1 MAVYKVIQDIEA
13 EDKLLGPLTLKGF
26 VYAAAAALL
35 AFVNYKL
42 LVSVA
47 LGPLK
52 WVFIALFLFPM
63 ILFAVLASP
72 LGREQPTEVW
82 LLARIRFL
90 LKPRKR
96 VWSQI
101 GLSQMVT
108 ITVPK
113 KEEKHLTKDFDAA
126 EAASRLQAL
135 AQTLD
140 SHGWAVKN
148 VAVNLDAA
156 PHYFDQEDSDRL
168 VKGSELAQPK
178 MPSSYDVRLS
188 DDILDA
194 ENNPTAIKV
203 DDMMQQAEQNRK
215 RSLQE
220 RLDQARIQGVVT
232 DHSTADSRSGDTDK
246 LLAQMHQR
254 ARVYGT
260 KTEAPAKSKPSAVTP
275 NKQAVK
281 MELAQ
286 SGSAF
291 SVATIANLAN
301 RDTSEVVVA
310 LH

>member
-13 EDKLLGPLTLKGF
+13 EDRLLGPLTLKGF
-26 VYAAAAALL
+26 VYAASAALL
-35 AFVNYKL
+35 AFINYKL
-42 LVSVA
+42 LISVA
-47 LGPLK
+47 LGPVK
-52 WVFIALFLFPM
+52 WIFIGVLILPM

-90 LKPRKR
+90 LKPRQR
-96 VWSQI
+96 IWSQI
-101 GLSQMVT
+101 GLSQLVT
-108 ITVPK
+108 ITAPK
-113 KEEKHLTKDFDAA
+113 KEEKHLTKDLSQD
-126 EAASRLQAL
+126 EVTSRLQAL
-135 AQTLD
+135 ATTLD

-156 PHYFDQEDSDRL
+156 PNYFDQEDSDRL
-168 VKGSELAQPK
+168 VKSTELAPPQLPT
-178 MPSSYDVRLS
+178 SYDVRLS

-203 DDMMQQAEQNRK
+203 DGMMREAEQDRK

-220 RLDQARIQGVVT
+220 RLEQARAQGVVT
-232 DHSTADSRSGDTDK
+232 DHSTADSKSGDTDK

-254 ARVYGT
+254 ARVYGSA
-260 KTEAPAKSKPSAVTP
+260 TEEPVKPTTVTP
-275 NKQAVK
+275 KEQAVK

-286 SGSAF
+286 SGNAF

-301 RDTSEVVVA
+301 RDASEVVVA